1 MYVGGQKIKEI
12 YISTEKVY
20 GGKTVTEYYF
30 RNQEDIKRALKDQ
43 TTNLQEGY
51 VRLVNN
57 RMATQYNKFF
67 LPVGIS
73 NPKIIEIKGVIK
85 NSRYGYLPLAHVGF

>member
-1 MYVGGQKIKEI
+1 M
-12 YISTEKVY
+12 Y